1 MSRKVTF
8 NQAWTGQA
16 DCLNC
21 AIRSSALFNGLT
33 QEDFDQMHQPVDQ
46 MLMRQGDVLYH
57 VGEKGRHLYTIR
69 TGLVKLVQ
77 YMPDGT
83 QRIVRLESSTDV
95 LGLELLVEENY
106 AHEAIA
112 LRPTELCRY
121 PVSAVEK
128 LSQTNPVLH
137 RDLMGRW
144 QKALKSADEWL
155 TQLST
160 GPAKKRLASLFL
172 KLVDENGEC
181 YLLSR
186 EDVGSI
192 LSLTTETAS
201 RMVSELKRN
210 AVIEELSKNHFSID
224 TGALEAI
231 VAE

>member
-1 MSRKVTF
+1 MNRKVTF

-21 AIRSSALFNGLT
+21 AIRSSALFSGLT
-33 QEDFDQMHQPVDQ
+33 EEDFDQMHQPVDQ
-46 MLMRQGDVLYH
+46 LKMKQGDVLYH
-57 VGEKGRHLYTIR
+57 VGDKGRHLYTIR
-69 TGLVKLVQ
+69 SGLVKLVH
-77 YMPDGT
+77 YMPGGT

-95 LGLELLVEENY
+95 LGLELMVEESY

-137 RDLMGRW
+137 RDLMARW
-144 QKALKSADEWL
+144 QKALNSADEWL

-172 KLVDENGEC
+172 KLADGNGNC

-201 RMVSELKRN
+201 RMVSELKRSG
-210 AVIEELSKNHFSID
+210 VIRELSKNHFSLDISAIE
-224 TGALEAI
+224 TI

>member
-1 MSRKVTF
+1 MKRKVTF
-8 NQAWTGQA
+8 NQACTGEA

-21 AIRSSALFNGLT
+21 DIRSSALFSGLT
-33 QEDFDQMHQPVDQ
+33 EEDFDQMHQPVDKMQ
-46 MLMRQGDVLYH
+46 VKQGDVLYH
-57 VGEKGRHLYTIR
+57 VGEKGRHLYTICS
-69 TGLVKLVQ
+69 GLVKLVQ

-95 LGLELLVEENY
+95 LGLELLVEQNY

-112 LRPTELCRY
+112 LRTTELCRY

-128 LSQTNPVLH
+128 LSHTNPVLH
-137 RDLMGRW
+137 KDLMVRW
-144 QKALKSADEWL
+144 QKALKNADDWL

-172 KLVDENGEC
+172 KLADENAEC
-181 YLLSR
+181 SLLSR

-201 RMVSELKRN
+201 RMVSELKR
-210 AVIEELSKNHFSID
+210 AEVISEQGKNHFSLDIS
-224 TGALEAI
+224 ALEAI